1 MWRNVACYWANHSG
15 MFKAH
20 IELIKSDRH
29 ILTTRKNMQVF
40 IGMAGGEFRAK
51 AITGLIAFEVLIV
64 NQVARCNIR
73 KISIDVFRSL
83 LTPDT
88 KALDQM
94 VGGQTPFP

>member
-1 MWRNVACYWANHSG
+1 M
-15 MFKAH
+15 
-20 IELIKSDRH
+20 
-29 ILTTRKNMQVF
+29 
-40 IGMAGGEFRAK
+40 
-51 AITGLIAFEVLIV
+51 LIV